1 MNYTSRNNHAIFVI
15 KCFFPE
21 GSIIP
26 LIFAKFLN
34 AFRNCISIL
43 FYQIADTN
51 HRIAAITFRHSYQ
64 FHLTVNSNIALVVHK
79 ITDHVPRVQFMAMK
93 WISVTPNVT
102 RNNVSILQV
111 FFYKFDRM

>member
-1 MNYTSRNNHAIFVI
+1 MNHTRHNNHPILVI

-21 GSIIP
+21 GSIIL
-26 LIFAKFLN
+26 LIFAKFIN
-34 AFRNCISIL
+34 AFCNCVCIL
-43 FYQIADTN
+43 FHQIADTN
-51 HRIAAITFRHSYQ
+51 HCISARTFRHSYQ

-79 ITDHVPRVQFMAMK
+79 ITDHIPRVQFMAME
-93 WISVTPNVT
+93 WISVTPNIT